1 MSLIACP
8 ECGKQ
13 VSKAAPTCPGCG
25 VPIAKKAKKASS
37 TSSSGCAMALLVV
50 LGLGALGSIVE
61 QCSGGPSAPASPAT
75 SSTGVGEDVTL
86 VVASGEIPVAPSK
99 EAYDRVFDLL
109 IANDFL
115 GVGQMEAAGQI
126 FTVKSGTRAKVI
138 GRAFE
143 AREVRIMSGP
153 ETGRSGWVSTSL
165 VQ

>member
-8 ECGKQ
+8 ECGKE
-13 VSKAAPTCPGCG
+13 VSKAAPTCPNCG
-25 VPIAKKAKKASS
+25 VPIAKKKSS
-37 TSSSGCAMALLVV
+37 SSSGCAVALLGVLL
-50 LGLGALGSIVE
+50 LGLFGTIVE
-61 QCSGGPSAPASPAT
+61 QCSGGSSTPTSSAPSST

-86 VVASGEIPVAPSK
+86 VVSSGEIPVAPSK

-126 FTVKSGTRAKVI
+126 FTVASGTRAKVI

-153 ETGRSGWVSTSL
+153 HTGRSGWVSTSL